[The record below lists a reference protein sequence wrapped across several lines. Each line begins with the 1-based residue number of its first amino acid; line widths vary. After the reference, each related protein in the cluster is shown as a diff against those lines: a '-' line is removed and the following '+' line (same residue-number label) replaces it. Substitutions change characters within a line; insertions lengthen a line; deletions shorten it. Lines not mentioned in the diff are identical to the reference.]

1 MAVDKAMIPSDIQM
15 MDDETPD
22 IELDIEAITDE
33 PIEITLDDG
42 SIEVDFGDM
51 PLEMDTDGAYDHNTN
66 LANTLEDGDLE
77 SYASELL
84 DAFTADRS
92 SRKEWAMAYIKGLD
106 LLGMK
111 IEERST
117 PWQGASGVYH
127 PMMTEAVV
135 RFQAQ
140 AMSELM
146 PPAGPVRSKILGKVT
161 KEKFE
166 QSQRVEEELN
176 YLVTEVMPDYRDEME
191 QMLRKFTT
199 TPS

>member
-22 IELDIEAITDE
+22 MELDIEAITDE
-33 PIEITLDDG
+33 PIEITMDDG
-42 SIEVDFGDM
+42 SIEVDFGDA
-51 PLEMDTDGAYDHNTN
+51 GASLDMGMGAHDENI
-66 LANTLEDGDLE
+66 AEIIDDGDLE
-77 SYASELL
+77 ELASDLVG
-84 DAFTADRS
+84 AFISDRG
-92 SRKEWAMAYIKGLD
+92 SRKEWAMSYIKGLD

-140 AMSELM
+140 AMGE
-146 PPAGPVRSKILGKVT
+146 ITVT
-161 KEKFE
+161 KW
-166 QSQRVEEELN
+166 SRCSSN
-176 YLVTEVMPDYRDEME
+176 YL
-191 QMLRKFTT
+191 
-199 TPS
+199 

>member
-22 IELDIEAITDE
+22 MELDIEAITDE

-42 SIEVDFGDM
+42 SIEVDFGDT

-111 IEERST
+111 IEER
-117 PWQGASGVYH
+117 
-127 PMMTEAVV
+127 
-135 RFQAQ
+135 
-140 AMSELM
+140 
-146 PPAGPVRSKILGKVT
+146 
-161 KEKFE
+161 
-166 QSQRVEEELN
+166 
-176 YLVTEVMPDYRDEME
+176 
-191 QMLRKFTT
+191 
-199 TPS
+199 